1 MKSILSMV
9 LLTVALSTS
18 ALAQTQTTQSV
29 QKRSV
34 EEEVLKV
41 EREQRDAL
49 LKRDVKAMERLVAD
63 EFVLTIPS
71 GIGNKADLLAFL
83 REEPADPTLTLTSE
97 DEQVRI
103 NGDTAIVIGKR
114 IEKRRSPDNNQWG
127 TAYARYTRTYI
138 KRPIGSTHA
147 QWQLLSEHLQ
157 TIPGEHTVVKVDP
170 KIYDDYIGRY
180 DSPIITFSV
189 TKEGDR
195 LIATPDDK
203 RRPAAELFP
212 ESESEFFLKGPDAQI
227 TFIRDRKGQVTHAL
241 VRLNGAP
248 IRAKRVG

>member
-1 MKSILSMV
+1 MKSFLSIV
-9 LLTVALSTS
+9 LLAVALSTS
-18 ALAQTQTTQSV
+18 ALAQTQTTQAV
-29 QKRSV
+29 QSRAV

-71 GIGNKADLLAFL
+71 GVGNKADLLAFL
-83 REEPADPTLTLTSE
+83 REPADPTLTLTSE

-138 KRPIGSTHA
+138 KRPAGSTNA

-157 TIPGEHTVVKVDP
+157 TIPLEHTVVKVDP

-212 ESESEFFLKGPDAQI
+212 ESESEFFLKGHDAQV

-248 IRAKRVG
+248 IRARRIS